1 MLRKTALLVCSLM
14 VLGCGGKKKD
24 EAPAPAP
31 GDMKEVAMAEQPMV
45 EQPKVDEPKV
55 EEPKV
60 ETPVVAEEDK
70 LPVEAVATEV
80 AGTVEVKPAGSDTFV
95 ALAVNAELAVGAQ
108 VRVSGENGLL
118 KLRMWDD
125 SVVQLGSGAE
135 AVINPGADVA
145 NSSPS
150 ITLLNGT
157 SSLMVEP
164 RADGQSVFLVYTPA
178 AILSVLGTE
187 FDVGIAD
194 TGTVK
199 LGVGEGLVQVVS
211 QEGANLAE
219 VPQGKAVVIMLDG
232 TTSKAAAPVA
242 YDAEKEDW
250 AKWYEAENKAAQA
263 RVDFLTKAT
272 TTRLEELKKQMEA
285 LEKGI
290 AEMEAKSAD
299 LIKKAEEAS
308 AKNDVKVY
316 ETEAAPLVEVL
327 DENTIANQE
336 HQRLIALMTANA
348 YLRRR
353 LQAMIAAGVIKP
365 TAEQQKVIVEAN
377 ANVESWLPDY
387 EENNVDNLR
396 RRYKR
401 DRAMRQVYLRH
412 HPRGRTFAVEAK
424 IELPEFY
431 VKLPKVDLRKPRVV
445 VKPRLIPAATFVP
458 GYYRG
463 KARPGIVVRPV
474 TPNWHAARPY
484 VPADPTRIER
494 AKKVAERMRRYQPK
508 VNVVVE
514 APKFRHR
521 RPVVVVP
528 GVPGVVVDPRMPMGH
543 DGMDHD
549 GMGPEDMGMG
559 PEDMGMGPD
568 DMGRRCKGPHDM
580 SPACM
585 GGRDGMHPAVIVVP
599 PMVVPGMMPVV
610 VPGPGP
616 RVRGPQPV
624 PAPEPPMAR
633 HKRDM

>member
-1 MLRKTALLVCSLM
+1 MLRKTAFLVCSLM

-31 GDMKEVAMAEQPMV
+31 APGDMTEVAMAEQPKV

-55 EEPKV
+55 DEPKV

-80 AGTVEVKPAGSDTFV
+80 AGTVEVKPAGSDAFV
-95 ALAVNAELAVGAQ
+95 ALAVNAELSVGDH
-108 VRVSGENGLL
+108 VRVSGDDGML

-125 SVVQLGSGAE
+125 SIVSLGSGAE

-157 SSLMVEP
+157 SNLMVEP
-164 RADGQSVFLVYTPA
+164 RGENQSVFMVYTPA

-187 FDVGIAD
+187 FDVGVAD

-199 LGVGEGLVQVVS
+199 LGVEEGTVQVSS
-211 QEGANLAE
+211 QEGSDLME
-219 VPQGKAVVIMLDG
+219 VAGGKAVVISLDG
-232 TTSKAAAPVA
+232 TTSKAAGVVA

-250 AKWYEAENKAAQA
+250 AKWYEAESKAAQEKIA
-263 RVDFLTKAT
+263 VLTTAT
-272 TTRLEELKKQMEA
+272 SERLEVLKKQMET
-285 LEKGI
+285 LEKNI
-290 AEMEAKSAD
+290 AEMEAKSAELVKKTESAASSDD
-299 LIKKAEEAS
+299 LKAY
-308 AKNDVKVY
+308 D
-316 ETEAAPLVEVL
+316 TEAAPLVEIL
-327 DENTIANQE
+327 DENTLANRE
-336 HQRLIALMTANA
+336 NQRLMAMMTANT
-348 YLRRR
+348 YMLRR
-353 LQAMIAAGVIKP
+353 LQALVAAGVIKP
-365 TAEQQKVIVEAN
+365 SEAQ
-377 ANVESWLPDY
+377 AKIMAVARTQTEWVDAY
-387 EENNVDNLR
+387 DENKIDRLR
-396 RRYKR
+396 NRYKR
-401 DRAMRQVYLRH
+401 DRRMREVYLRH
-412 HPRGRTFAVEAK
+412 HPRGRQYAVKAK
-424 IELPEFY
+424 IELPAFY
-431 VKLPKVDLRKPRVV
+431 GKIPVKVIKPRVV
-445 VKPRLIPAATFVP
+445 KPKFIAPVKYQPRQ
-458 GYYRG
+458 YRG
-463 KARPGIVVRPV
+463 PARKEIVIRPV

-484 VPADPTRIER
+484 APADPTRIER
-494 AKKVAERMRRYQPK
+494 QKRIAERVRRARPK
-508 VNVVVE
+508 VEVKILVE
-514 APKFRHR
+514 QPKFRHR

-543 DGMDHD
+543 DGMDRDGMDNDGMDHDGMGHD
-549 GMGPEDMGMG
+549 GMGP
-559 PEDMGMGPD
+559 
-568 DMGRRCKGPHDM
+568 RCKGPRDM
-580 SPACM
+580 SPECM

>member
-1 MLRKTALLVCSLM
+1 MLKKTAFLVCSLM

-24 EAPAPAP
+24 APAP
-31 GDMKEVAMAEQPMV
+31 GPAPADMTEVAMAEPAMAQP
-45 EQPKVDEPKV
+45 PKVEEPKVVEPKV
-55 EEPKV
+55 EEPKI
-60 ETPVVAEEDK
+60 AEEDK

-80 AGTVEVKPAGSDTFV
+80 TGTVEVKKAGTDAFV
-95 ALAVNAELAVGAQ
+95 ALAVNTELAVGDHL
-108 VRVSGENGLL
+108 RVSGENGML

-125 SVVQLGSGAE
+125 SIVSLGVGAE

-150 ITLLNGT
+150 ITLLTGT
-157 SSLMVEP
+157 SNLMVEP
-164 RADGQSVFLVYTPA
+164 RAKDQSVFLVYTPA

-211 QEGANLAE
+211 QEGANLLD
-219 VPQGKAVVIMLDG
+219 VPQGKAVVITLDG

-242 YDAEKEDW
+242 YNAENEDW

-272 TTRLEELKKQMEA
+272 TTRLDELKKQMET

-290 AEMEAKSAD
+290 AEMEAKSAE
-299 LIKKAEEAS
+299 LVKKADEAV

-327 DENTIANQE
+327 DENTVANQE
-336 HQRLIALMTANA
+336 NQRLIALMTANT
-348 YLRRR
+348 YLLRR

-377 ANVESWLPDY
+377 ANVEAWLPDY
-387 EENNVDNLR
+387 EENNVDQLR

-401 DRAMRQVYLRH
+401 DRVYREVYLRH
-412 HPRGRTFAVEAK
+412 HPRGRNFAVEAK

-431 VKLPKVDLRKPRVV
+431 VKLPKVDMRKPRVIA
-445 VKPRLIPAATFVP
+445 KPRFIAPAVMFQP
-458 GYYRG
+458 GMYKG
-463 KARPGIVVRPV
+463 PARKNIVIRPV

-484 VPADPTRIER
+484 MPADPKRLER
-494 AKKVAERMRRYQPK
+494 QARLAERMRKFQPK
-508 VNVVVE
+508 TPTIVVVP
-514 APKFRHR
+514 PKFRHR
-521 RPVVVVP
+521 RGGPVVV
-528 GVPGVVVDPRMPMGH
+528 GPGVVPPPVVDPNLPVD
-543 DGMDHD
+543 DGMEMDGMD
-549 GMGPEDMGMG
+549 GMGPRDMMG
-559 PEDMGMGPD
+559 P
-568 DMGRRCKGPHDM
+568 RCKGPRDM
-580 SPACM
+580 SPECM
-585 GGRDGMHPAVIVVP
+585 GMDVMGPGVIVVP
-599 PMVVPGMMPVV
+599 PMVGPGMIPVV

-624 PAPEPPMAR
+624 VVPVPEPPMAR
-633 HKRDM
+633 YKRDM

>member
-1 MLRKTALLVCSLM
+1 M

-95 ALAVNAELAVGAQ
+95 ALAVNAELAVGDH
-108 VRVSGENGLL
+108 VRVSGEDGML

-125 SVVQLGSGAE
+125 SIVSLGTGAE

-157 SSLMVEP
+157 SNLMVEP
-164 RADGQSVFLVYTPA
+164 RGENQSVFMVYTPA

-187 FDVGIAD
+187 FDVGVAD

-199 LGVGEGLVQVVS
+199 LGVEEGTVQVSS
-211 QEGANLAE
+211 QEGSDLLE
-219 VPQGKAVVIMLDG
+219 VAGGKAVVITLDG
-232 TTSKAAAPVA
+232 TTSKAAGVVA
-242 YDAEKEDW
+242 YDPDKEDW
-250 AKWYEAENKAAQA
+250 AKWYEAESKATQEKIDTLTSAAAQ
-263 RVDFLTKAT
+263 
-272 TTRLEELKKQMEA
+272 RLELLKKQMEV
-285 LEKGI
+285 LEKNI
-290 AEMEAKSAD
+290 ADMEAKSAE
-299 LIKKAEEAS
+299 LVKKTEEAAS
-308 AKNDVKVY
+308 KEDVKTY
-316 ETEAAPLVEVL
+316 DTEAAPLVEIL
-327 DENTIANQE
+327 DENTLANRE
-336 HQRLIALMTANA
+336 NQRLMALTVANT
-348 YLRRR
+348 YMLRR
-353 LQAMIAAGVIKP
+353 LKALVAAGVIKP
-365 TAEQQKVIVEAN
+365 SEAQAKIIEATKAQTAWVDEY
-377 ANVESWLPDY
+377 D
-387 EENNVDNLR
+387 ENRVDRLR
-396 RRYKR
+396 ARYKR
-401 DRAMRQVYLRH
+401 DRRMREVYLRH
-412 HPRGRTFAVEAK
+412 HPRGRQYAVKAK
-424 IELPEFY
+424 IELPAFY
-431 VKLPKVDLRKPRVV
+431 GKMPVKVLKPVV
-445 VKPRLIPAATFVP
+445 VKPKFIAPVKYQPRQ
-458 GYYRG
+458 YRG
-463 KARPGIVVRPV
+463 PARKEIIIRPV

-484 VPADPTRIER
+484 APADPTRIER
-494 AKKVAERMRRYQPK
+494 QKRIAERVRRARPK
-508 VNVVVE
+508 VEVKIEVE

-528 GVPGVVVDPRMPMGH
+528 GVPGAVVDPRMPMGH